1 MEQQRA
7 AAVESGEAIERAAAA
22 HQQAISGVQ
31 SAYQSLENSVNAERQ
46 ILQNAY
52 SATTDSINA
61 NISTVQDA
69 MQESASVAST
79 LSNSLDGLL
88 SARRRESMASRRSSQ
103 SYLRSTLASG
113 GLGDTDQ
120 LERAL
125 GVVSEPSEGLF
136 SSFTDYQRDFY
147 QTANVIA
154 ELEARA
160 DEQVTVEERSLRA
173 LNRQLETAER
183 QHEREMATL
192 DSMLVKQQIQIEN
205 ELGQMAWLENINGSV
220 LTVSDA
226 IGVLG
231 SAISAAEASAAAR
244 DRASAAASSES
255 GSSSGYRVE
264 GNGGSATY
272 FTPDGSYTI
281 QGTTAEELRKIYSDK
296 LDGSHANGLSNVP
309 FDGYRAMLHKGED
322 VLPAPIAR
330 LYRDSAPA
338 ANNGEAMAELVAEVK
353 QLRSELAASQRAIA
367 ENTRKTSRVLERE
380 ELERR
385 QMEVV

>member
-1 MEQQRA
+1 M
-7 AAVESGEAIERAAAA
+7 
-22 HQQAISGVQ
+22 QA
-31 SAYQSLENSVNAERQ
+31 
-46 ILQNAY
+46 
-52 SATTDSINA
+52 
-61 NISTVQDA
+61 
-69 MQESASVAST
+69 SASVAST

-192 DSMLVKQQIQIEN
+192 DSMLVKQQLQIEN

-220 LTVSDA
+220 LTVGDA

-244 DRASAAASSES
+244 DRASAQVRSSKPDYLS
-255 GSSSGYRVE
+255 AKADQLNATGFE
-264 GNGGSATY
+264 GRTSW
-272 FTPDGSYTI
+272 TPSQVAKAFDDAGLTQREHFERYGKNENI
-281 QGTTAEELRKIYSDK
+281 QGF
-296 LDGSHANGLSNVP
+296 DGSHANGLSNVP